1 MPTARTGTRPGVIR
15 GRDLRPPCRQSH
27 NRHAPPPGL
36 AFGEPDDRLQR
47 ASRFNH
53 WRLWDTGSAFALRAA
68 ADRSPAKAPLSRGAF
83 SPEVLQIRCPSAN
96 RGRRECRVRAAP
108 AVSCARNC
116 AFGAHE
122 HTGQRKHSD
131 IPCAMALRLT
141 SCSPRWS
148 GLVVTVT
155 CEKSSTGLAP
165 ASRRQDH
172 TTWPYASAFSSGAKN
187 TPDAKA
193 SIASPAQRIV
203 TIAKRPSCGPGWRD

>member
-1 MPTARTGTRPGVIR
+1 MRASKDDGHRPGRFILR
-15 GRDLRPPCRQSH
+15 GSPSGASAPQGSHLRMTG
-27 NRHAPPPGL
+27 RHK
-36 AFGEPDDRLQR
+36 F
-47 ASRFNH
+47 
-53 WRLWDTGSAFALRAA
+53 
-68 ADRSPAKAPLSRGAF
+68 AF
-83 SPEVLQIRCPSAN
+83 SRRDFARALHIPCPHPRS

-148 GLVVTVT
+148 GLVVTVA
-155 CEKSSTGLAP
+155 GGILPADLAP

-172 TTWPYASAFSSGAKN
+172 TTSPYAFVHSSALARLNKSVH
-187 TPDAKA
+187 
-193 SIASPAQRIV
+193 RIPRPTYV
-203 TIAKRPSCGPGWRD
+203 TIMIRPSIGTGRGVVILIYRNGKRNIFDSRA